1 MISLRG
7 SDDTFWVRCL
17 NSLSL
22 RRQELIT
29 LSRFHVP
36 RLHCIYIIY
45 TNGIN
50 ITSLPLFANCSQ
62 LADTMCLPSTCT
74 VLLHERSPSNKVYD
88 FRTRSTQTL
97 NKPDHG
103 QRNHACSPSV
113 SANFPISDAFAS
125 LPSKNRRLVQ
135 INIPFLHR
143 VSITFV
149 LRKLDR
155 NPIFSE
161 RTRDTI
167 M

>member
-7 SDDTFWVRCL
+7 SDDTFWVRYL
-17 NSLSL
+17 NSPSL

-29 LSRFHVP
+29 LSRFHVLW
-36 RLHCIYIIY
+36 LHCIYIIY

-62 LADTMCLPSTCT
+62 LTDIVRLPSTCA
-74 VLLHERSPSNKVYD
+74 VLLHERLPGNKVYH
-88 FRTRSTQTL
+88 FRTRNTQTL
-97 NKPDHG
+97 DKPDHG
-103 QRNHACSPSV
+103 QRDHACSPSF
-113 SANFPISDAFAS
+113 SANFPISDALA

>member
-1 MISLRG
+1 MYLG
-7 SDDTFWVRCL
+7 
-17 NSLSL
+17 
-22 RRQELIT
+22 
-29 LSRFHVP
+29 
-36 RLHCIYIIY
+36 YIASILY
-45 TNGIN
+45 ILMAL
-50 ITSLPLFANCSQ
+50 TSLLFPLFTNCSQ

-74 VLLHERSPSNKVYD
+74 VLLHERSPGNKVYH

-97 NKPDHG
+97 DKPDHG
-103 QRNHACSPSV
+103 QRDHACSPSV
-113 SANFPISDAFAS
+113 FANFPISDALA
-125 LPSKNRRLVQ
+125 LPSRNRRLVQ

-155 NPIFSE
+155 NPIFLE